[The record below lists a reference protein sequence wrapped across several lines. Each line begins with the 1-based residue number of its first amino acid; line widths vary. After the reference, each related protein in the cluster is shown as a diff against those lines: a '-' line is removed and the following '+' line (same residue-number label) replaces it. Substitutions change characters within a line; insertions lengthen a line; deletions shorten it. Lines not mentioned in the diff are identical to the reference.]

1 MNTGRPLLLPAGYPA
16 VIRRLIATA
25 ICLPLALPALSA
37 ADDSGLPPAQLY
49 LQSCAACHGVD
60 GAGAMPGVPDLSAAS
75 GPLTKPIDALLALVQ
90 KGIPARDG
98 MGMPPKGGNP
108 DLTEAQLR
116 AILQYMKH
124 EFAR

>member
-1 MNTGRPLLLPAGYPA
+1 MNTARPFPQSAGFPA
-16 VIRRLIATA
+16 VIRRLLAVVA
-25 ICLPLALPALSA
+25 CAPLLFGGSLAR
-37 ADDSGLPPAQLY
+37 ADAGQGPAQLY

-60 GAGAMPGVPDLSAAS
+60 GAGTMPGVPDLTVAS
-75 GPLTKPIDALLALVQ
+75 GPLTKPMDTLLAEVQ
-90 KGIPARDG
+90 KGIPARGG

>member
-1 MNTGRPLLLPAGYPA
+1 MDTGRPFLQPGGLPA
-16 VIRRLIATA
+16 VTRRLLAAA

-37 ADDSGLPPAQLY
+37 ADDSGPRPAQLY

-60 GAGAMPGVPDLSAAS
+60 GAGAMPGVPDLTAVS
-75 GPLTKPIDALLALVQ
+75 GPLTKPMDTLLAEVRN
-90 KGIPARDG
+90 GIPARGG

-116 AILQYMKH
+116 AILQYMRH
-124 EFAR
+124 EFTR